1 MGSKKDSSRGSKV
14 RDFKLYVIIDG
25 KTAKGRDLVTVTR
38 EAIAGGADVIQLR
51 EKELPAGRILELAR
65 AIRKAIRTE
74 EAVFLINDRPDIALA
89 AGADGVHLG
98 QDDIP
103 PEAARAIM
111 GRDKI
116 IGVSTHCLEQARA
129 AEEKG
134 VDYIGVGPV
143 FSTPT
148 KPGYKSVGLE
158 LIRSVKDAVK
168 LPFVAIGG
176 IEGNNILQVIA
187 AGAARVAV
195 VRAVCGA
202 DDVQA
207 AARTLK
213 ESLMNK

>member
-1 MGSKKDSSRGSKV
+1 V

-158 LIRSVKDAVK
+158 LIRFCQRCRQPAFCGYRRYRRRECVR
-168 LPFVAIGG
+168 
-176 IEGNNILQVIA
+176 VID
-187 AGAARVAV
+187 AGAERVAV

-202 DDVQA
+202 DDVRA
-207 AARTLK
+207 AARILK
-213 ESLMNK
+213 ERLMNK

>member
-1 MGSKKDSSRGSKV
+1 M

>member
-1 MGSKKDSSRGSKV
+1 V